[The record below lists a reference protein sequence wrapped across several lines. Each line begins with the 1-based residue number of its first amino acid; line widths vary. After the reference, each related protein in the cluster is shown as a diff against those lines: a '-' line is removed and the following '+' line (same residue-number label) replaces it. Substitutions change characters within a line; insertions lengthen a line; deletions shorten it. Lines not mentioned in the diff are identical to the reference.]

1 MEPIV
6 FFDMDPIS
14 VRFMEDKKSSFP
26 FTPVFEEKQLNAF
39 SKEELAPYKEASV
52 LSVFPHTQ
60 KIGLDLLDEF
70 KNLKLIATRSTG
82 FDHIDLEYCKK
93 RDIQVRNVPRYGEA
107 TVAEFTFG
115 LLLDLTRKITAVNQA
130 MKAGHLSL
138 DNYIGIDLNGRTIG
152 VIGTGAIGRHVIRL
166 AQGFGMKVL
175 AYDLYPNE
183 EVKKT
188 GVEYVSLDELYK
200 HSQII
205 TLHVPSTKENYHLL
219 NTDAFSKMRQGVYII
234 NTARGDL
241 IETEALYDALQSGK
255 IAGAG
260 LDVLEHEELLI
271 HDDVRFPN
279 EKLLHKET
287 LLSSLINTKL
297 LQAKNVIVT
306 PHTAFNSID
315 AIHRI
320 LSTTLENIEA
330 FLKKEDLN
338 RIL

>member
-1 MEPIV
+1 MESVV
-6 FFDMDPIS
+6 FFDMGPLS
-14 VRFMEDKKSSFP
+14 VRFMEDKKAALP
-26 FTPVFEEKQLNAF
+26 FSCVFKEKQLNALTA
-39 SKEELAPYKEASV
+39 KELSPYKEASV
-52 LSVFPHTQ
+52 ISVFPHTQ
-60 KIGLDLLDEF
+60 KIDLALLDEF
-70 KNLKLIATRSTG
+70 KNLKLITTRSTG
-82 FDHIDLEYCKK
+82 FDHIDAAYCKK
-93 RDIQVRNVPRYGEA
+93 RGIQVRNVPRYGEI

-115 LLLDLTRKITAVNQA
+115 LLLDLTRKITSVNQA
-130 MKAGHLSL
+130 MKNGHLSL
-138 DNYIGIDLNGRTIG
+138 DNYIGLDLHGRTLG
-152 VIGTGAIGRHVIRL
+152 VIGTGTIGRHVIHL
-166 AQGFGMKVL
+166 ALSFGMKVL

-188 GVEYVSLDELYK
+188 GVEYVSLDDLYQQ
-200 HSQII
+200 SEII

-219 NTDAFSKMRQGVYII
+219 NAQAFAKMKQGVYII

-241 IETEALYDALQSGK
+241 IETEALYEALQSGK

-271 HDDVRFPN
+271 HDDIRFPN

-297 LQAKNVIVT
+297 LQMENVLIT

-320 LSTTLENIEA
+320 LATTLDNIKA
-330 FLKKEDLN
+330 FFEKKDIN
-338 RIL
+338 RVW